1 MMIILFAK
9 ISIIRVKEL
18 QKDRIHVKNTL
29 EVTTFFSSSPHKK
42 IRRLSRRD
50 LECRACS
57 RDYREYS
64 RENYPF
70 DLDLFFVPTTA
81 TTRGFF
87 LVEARNDNCY
97 QEAGRRRSRQPPFS
111 PSFPAIYSLL
121 ICFCFFV
128 KTLNPSS
135 FESLTAPT
143 TTTRV
148 PSFPSRVSRETIHL
162 TFCPHSLFN
171 LFFSLSL
178 HLSSILV

>member
-1 MMIILFAK
+1 M
-9 ISIIRVKEL
+9 
-18 QKDRIHVKNTL
+18 
-29 EVTTFFSSSPHKK
+29 TTFFSSSPHKK
-42 IRRLSRRD
+42 TRRLSRRD

-135 FESLTAPT
+135 FESLTAPPPPLVFQAFQAAFLAK
-143 TTTRV
+143 R
-148 PSFPSRVSRETIHL
+148 SI
-162 TFCPHSLFN
+162 SLSVRILSLIFSS
-171 LFFSLSL
+171 LSPSLSL
-178 HLSSILV
+178 PSSS